1 MLPPLEWA
9 RSFPLGSCQVLEQLL
24 LFTTS
29 GALAKL
35 PNFSKLQCLHLGKPQ
50 SQGLSFPCLGSW
62 HASQRKRWVCVLPPS
77 SPPILLLFAMQQTG
91 LAGQAFKFVKRLK
104 SLACPEMWS
113 RWNIEL
119 RLTEGTRNRP
129 LDHTVQGCSIVR
141 VSCPLT

>member
-1 MLPPLEWA
+1 MASLVSVQGFCSTPAVPLLLRPFKSRDISLCCLHWSGPGLSHWDPA
-9 RSFPLGSCQVLEQLL
+9 KVLEQLL

-91 LAGQAFKFVKRLK
+91 LAG
-104 SLACPEMWS
+104 
-113 RWNIEL
+113 
-119 RLTEGTRNRP
+119 
-129 LDHTVQGCSIVR
+129 
-141 VSCPLT
+141 